1 MIDCTGYIVRN
12 SQMLKTVFYRLTV
25 YLSGIKQ
32 RTPIEN
38 YKM

>member
-12 SQMLKTVFYRLTV
+12 CQMLKKAFYRLTV

-32 RTPIEN
+32 RIPIEN
-38 YKM
+38 YQM